1 MALCPSGGAV
11 PYILKTTALI
21 QQLRGLVSSFDVNHK
36 YVQQWRNTLFAWQV
50 AIYLSYRCSV
60 CVCHQVVFT
69 QWPTHSICNCMYYWF
84 GQAVSWAFSSWPRS
98 FVDFTASS
106 SSSHKTVF
114 VDSEVNKG
122 SLKLNTSSSKRKTVK
137 ILREGSD
144 LSREGWLKSTRRHH
158 TSTYFW
164 VKRLFGLFKPDGCHI
179 FLHFFCC
186 CFFFSFFLLSDD
198 YVKIRH
204 GFLHWQIYYEIQ
216 LM

>member
-1 MALCPSGGAV
+1 MYPNCTTFRNNCFAIYTYIYIYIRFTGSLQKLHNKMCFMLLSIIKMSLCPSRGAV

-60 CVCHQVVFT
+60 CVCHQVVYT
-69 QWPTHSICNCMYYWF
+69 QWPTHCICNCMYYWL

-158 TSTYFW
+158 TSTYF
-164 VKRLFGLFKPDGCHI
+164 
-179 FLHFFCC
+179 
-186 CFFFSFFLLSDD
+186 
-198 YVKIRH
+198 
-204 GFLHWQIYYEIQ
+204 
-216 LM
+216 